1 MFGNNKETNGRES
14 APVNAPDAT
23 SHIAKG
29 TTIEGNVETAGNL
42 RIDGK
47 IVGNVKNKGKVFQ
60 GDTSLIDGNVLSQN
74 AELAGEI
81 KGKVEVADLLILKA
95 TSIIHGDI
103 VTSKLVVESGATFN
117 GSCKMGAVN
126 EIKLNG
132 NVERR
137 IERQSPIQPAIQPP
151 AQTV

>member
-1 MFGNNKETNGRES
+1 MFGNSKETNGRES
-14 APVNAPDAT
+14 TPANANAPDAT

-29 TTIEGNVETAGNL
+29 TTIEGNIETAGNL

-47 IVGNVKNKGKVFQ
+47 IVGDVKNKGKVFQ

-74 AELAGEI
+74 AELSGEI

-95 TSIIHGDI
+95 TAVIHGDI

-117 GSCKMGAVN
+117 GSCKMGAVSS

-137 IERQSPIQPAIQPP
+137 YEKQPAIQPP
-151 AQTV
+151 TPTV